1 MAEKVL
7 MLSPWTARDLNI
19 RGLADRIHDLEVLR
33 FVYPT
38 NRNRDDAFGEFYT
51 QRIGKHFFNIF
62 FFNGF

>member
-1 MAEKVL
+1 

-33 FVYPT
+33 FVYPS

-51 QRIGKHFFNIF
+51 QRIGEFC
-62 FFNGF
+62 